1 MKIKSTMLLSLL
13 SMLFFSFASQAQE
26 SWPKVIKGSDG
37 STIRLYQIQP
47 ESFNN
52 NLLKASAAISITKD
66 GTADPVFGVAWM
78 EAVTSTQGQQVEIMS
93 MKVSSIKLPGDV
105 SDENL
110 ETLGN
115 DLENNSNSLDIEI
128 PLNELQSSLELN
140 NQQKEL
146 AGQISNKA
154 PKVIYSTSPSILVV
168 IDGEPK
174 IQHNDQ
180 WGVDAVVN
188 TPFTLVKSQGNFY
201 LHGGKHWYVAPSAR
215 GPFNMTTTVSPQL
228 RKIEEQSK
236 AQNTDQNEAAE
247 KDENTIYK
255 IIVST
260 QPAELI
266 QSNGEAK
273 FSSLDNS
280 GLLFVSN
287 SGDDIFMDVDSQ
299 NYYVL
304 ISGRWYH
311 SKTLS
316 GNWEF
321 APADKLPADF
331 AKIPEGS
338 AKDHVLASVAGTE
351 AANDAVQEAAVPQTA
366 KVDRNSAQAQVSYDG
381 DPRFE
386 DIDGTDIDYAV
397 NTPASVIRWQGRYYS
412 VDNGVWFESGRAT
425 GPWVVSVRRPNA
437 VALIPPSYP
446 VYHMKYVYI
455 YDVTPEYVY
464 MGYTPGYLNTFVY
477 GPTVVYGTGYY
488 YRPWFGT
495 HYYARPYTWGFNV
508 RYNPWMGW
516 GLGYHYSS
524 GWFNI
529 NIGIGQQPW
538 GYWGGGWWGPR
549 YYRPSYCMS
558 PSYYG
563 GSYYGKNTNY
573 YYNRSR
579 NYNYVNRNYSGNIY
593 RNRSGMVSRDYQ
605 RIAYSSRNRSTRN
618 GDWSTNGGSNRPG
631 YYSNGNNYNNRGNG
645 TISNNRND
653 NRNYNRNDNRN
664 GNRNYNRNDNN
675 RFNNQD
681 NNERNTRDNSNGDNN
696 NRDNIGNRSS
706 NRSDRPVREY
716 NPSGR
721 TDPYGR
727 NNNINPGANPNNNV
741 NREPNRNNGNNGNIT
756 PRTGTDDQTEMPGRI
771 SRPER
776 GERLNRNRPEN
787 YNSRPVSPS
796 PQRQAEPRQQRQF
809 EQPRQERQIQ
819 SRPDRQSQP
828 QVREVQRR
836 FENAP
841 SARQRESSSQ
851 GRSSER
857 SNAASG
863 GRRERG

>member
-1 MKIKSTMLLSLL
+1 MKIKSTILFSLL
-13 SMLFFSFASQAQE
+13 SMLFFSFATKAQE

-37 STIRLYQIQP
+37 STIRLYEFQP

-52 NLLKASAAISITKD
+52 NLLKASAAISVTRE
-66 GTADPVFGVAWM
+66 GSTDPVFGVAWM
-78 EAVTSTQGQQVEIMS
+78 EANTSTRGEQVQISS

-105 SDENL
+105 NDETL
-110 ETLGN
+110 EGLGN
-115 DLENNSNSLDIEI
+115 DLENNSNVLDIEI

-140 NQQKEL
+140 NQQNEL

-154 PKVIYSTSPSILVV
+154 PRVIYSTSPSILVV

-174 IQHNDQ
+174 VQHNAQ

-188 TPFTLVKSQGNFY
+188 TPFTLVKSDGNYY
-201 LHGGKHWYVAPSAR
+201 LHGGKHWYVAPSAK
-215 GPFNMTTTVSPQL
+215 GPFSMTTTVSPQL

-236 AQNTDQNEAAE
+236 AQTTTENEAAE
-247 KDENTIYK
+247 KDDNIIYK

-273 FSSLDNS
+273 FSSLENS

-316 GNWEF
+316 GNWDF
-321 APADKLPADF
+321 TPADKLPADF

-351 AANDAVQEAAVPQTA
+351 AAKDAVQEAAVPQTA
-366 KVDRNSAQAQVSYDG
+366 KVDRNSAQAEVSYDG

-386 DIDGTDIDYAV
+386 DIDGTDLDYAV
-397 NTPASVIRWQGRYYS
+397 NTPASVIRWKGRYYS

-425 GPWVVSVRRPNA
+425 GPWAVSVKRPYA

-488 YRPWFGT
+488 YRPWFGA

-516 GLGYHYSS
+516 GLGYHYSA

-529 NIGIGQQPW
+529 NIGIGQPW

-549 YYRPSYCMS
+549 YYRPSYCWS
-558 PSYYG
+558 PAVYG
-563 GSYYGKNTNY
+563 GSYYGKNNY

-579 NYNYVNRNYSGNIY
+579 NFNYVNRNYSGNIY
-593 RNRSGMVSRDYQ
+593 RNRSGLVSRDYQ
-605 RIAYSSRNRSTRN
+605 RIAYNTRNRSTRN
-618 GDWSTNGGSNRPG
+618 GDWSNNNRSNRPG
-631 YYSNGNNYNNRGNG
+631 NYNNGNNYNNRGNG
-645 TISNNRND
+645 NI
-653 NRNYNRNDNRN
+653 YN
-664 GNRNYNRNDNN
+664 NRNDNN
-675 RFNNQD
+675 RYNNGNSNDRYNRTNNNRINND
-681 NNERNTRDNSNGDNN
+681 NSNRNPNSRDNSS
-696 NRDNIGNRSS
+696 RDNIGNRSS
-706 NRSDRPVREY
+706 NGSDRPVREY
-716 NPSGR
+716 NPVR
-721 TDPYGR
+721 RQDPYGR
-727 NNNINPGANPNNNV
+727 NNNINPGGIPNNNE
-741 NREPNRNNGNNGNIT
+741 NREPNRNNGSNGTIN
-756 PRTGTDDQTEMPGRI
+756 PRTRIDNETEMPARI

-776 GERLNRNRPEN
+776 GERLNSNRPEN
-787 YNSRPVSPS
+787 NNSRPVSPA

-809 EQPRQERQIQ
+809 DQPRQERQIQ
-819 SRPDRQSQP
+819 SRPERQSQ
-828 QVREVQRR
+828 QQMREVQRSPG
-836 FENAP
+836 NTP
-841 SARQRESSSQ
+841 SVRQRESSSQ
-851 GRSSER
+851 GRTADR
-857 SNAASG
+857 SNGSSG
-863 GRRERG
+863 GRRPERG

>member
-1 MKIKSTMLLSLL
+1 MKTKSTILFSLL
-13 SMLFFSFASQAQE
+13 SMVFISFDTMAQE

-37 STIRLYQIQP
+37 STIRLYEFQP
-47 ESFNN
+47 ESFND
-52 NLLKASAAISITKD
+52 NLLKASAAISVTKE
-66 GTADPVFGVAWM
+66 GSTDPVFGVAWM
-78 EAVTSTQGQQVEIMS
+78 EALTSTRGGQVEIKS
-93 MKVSSIKLPGDV
+93 LNVSSIKLPGDV
-105 SDENL
+105 SDESL
-110 ETLGN
+110 ETLES
-115 DLENNSNSLDIEI
+115 DLENKSNSLNIGM
-128 PLNELQSSLELN
+128 PLNELQSSLALN

-146 AGQISNKA
+146 SGQISNKA

-174 IQHNDQ
+174 IQYNSQ

-188 TPFTLVKSQGNFY
+188 TPFTLVRSDGNFY
-201 LHGGKHWYVAPSAR
+201 LHGGKHWYVAPSVK
-215 GPFNMTTTVSPQL
+215 GPFNLTTTVSPQL
-228 RKIEEQSK
+228 QKIAEQLRS
-236 AQNTDQNEAAE
+236 QSTSGNEAAE

-316 GNWEF
+316 GNWEY
-321 APADKLPADF
+321 APADRLPADF

-338 AKDHVLASVAGTE
+338 PKDHVLASVAGTE

-366 KVDRNSAQAQVSYDG
+366 KVDRNSAQAEVAYDG

-397 NTPASVIRWQGRYYS
+397 NTPASVIRWNGRYYS

-446 VYHMKYVYI
+446 VYHMKYVHI

-464 MGYTPGYLNTFVY
+464 MGYTPGYLNNFIY

-508 RYNPWMGW
+508 RYDPWIGW
-516 GLGYHYSS
+516 GLGYHYSA

-529 NIGIGQQPW
+529 SIGTGRQPW

-563 GSYYGKNTNY
+563 RGYYGNNAY
-573 YYNRSR
+573 YYNRTRS
-579 NYNYVNRNYSGNIY
+579 YNYGNRYYSGNIY
-593 RNRSGMVSRDYQ
+593 RNRTGLVSRDYQ
-605 RIAYSSRNRSTRN
+605 RTAYYNRNRSARN
-618 GDWSTNGGSNRPG
+618 GDWSNNVRSNRPA
-631 YYSNGNNYNNRGNG
+631 NYNNRNNSDNRGNG
-645 TISNNRND
+645 NVYNNRN
-653 NRNYNRNDNRN
+653 N
-664 GNRNYNRNDNN
+664 NN
-675 RFNNQD
+675 RFNNQ
-681 NNERNTRDNSNGDNN
+681 NNERNIRGNNLNN
-696 NRDNIGNRSS
+696 NNGNVG
-706 NRSDRPVREY
+706 NGQPDRSDRPVRAY
-716 NPSGR
+716 NPSAR

-727 NNNINPGANPNNNV
+727 NNNINRDGNRDNNE
-741 NREPNRNNGNNGNIT
+741 NREPNRNNGRNPNIN
-756 PRTGTDDQTEMPGRI
+756 PGARNDTGTEMPGRI
-771 SRPER
+771 SRPQR
-776 GERLNRNRPEN
+776 AERLNNNRPEN
-787 YNSRPVSPS
+787 LNSRPLSAS
-796 PQRQAEPRQQRQF
+796 PQRQYEPRQQPQF
-809 EQPRQERQIQ
+809 EQRRQERQIQ
-819 SRPDRQSQP
+819 SRPDRQAQP

-836 FENAP
+836 FENNTP
-841 SARQRESSSQ
+841 SARQRENNSPA
-851 GRSSER
+851 RSSER
-857 SNAASG
+857 SNGSSG
-863 GRRERG
+863 GRRPERG